1 MSTKSIAPLRLCVLA
16 ILLLTCA
23 IGALAQSQATTGN
36 IEGRVLD
43 PKDAALPGASVTV
56 INQQTGL
63 EKTTTTDDL
72 GVFGYFSSARSVH
85 RARKRHRF
93 LTNGN
98 P

>member
-23 IGALAQSQATTGN
+23 IGAMAQSQATTGN

-63 EKTTTTDDL
+63 APLVPRNIRATASPRPQR
-72 GVFGYFSSARSVH
+72 FPARSF
-85 RARKRHRF
+85 R
-93 LTNGN
+93 